1 MSHALGHRGPDAQ
14 DILLRT
20 GVGLGHTRLSIVDI
34 AGGAQPMQTA
44 DAKLALVFNGEIYNY
59 RKLRRSLIA
68 DGVCL
73 RTQSDTEVVLEL
85 YRCDGAAAVQQLRGM
100 FAFIIHDAESGRLFI
115 ARDRFGI
122 KPLFYH
128 WDDHTLVAAS
138 EMKALFASGHV
149 SPQLCAGS
157 IANYFTYQFS
167 ISPHTPFTGVYELPP
182 GHTLTLE
189 GGNAPRIERNWDLAF
204 PREHEYESLD
214 EDYWLTRFGDAL
226 NDAVQTHTIGEV
238 VIGAYLSGGIDSCTI
253 TRLLADHYPQPL
265 QTFSIGFNNPD
276 YDESAEYRAVA
287 AHFGVANAE
296 LMLADARPQ
305 GYLDDLIGALY
316 HLEQP
321 QRMAVDI
328 PHYLLSGLVRGAGYK
343 VVYTG
348 DGADEILAGYDCFR
362 QDYMRVWSN
371 GFSSARYGAGATC
384 IATPTTLPKIKCAC
398 C

>member
-1 MSHALGHRGPDAQ
+1 M
-14 DILLRT
+14 
-20 GVGLGHTRLSIVDI
+20 
-34 AGGAQPMQTA
+34 
-44 DAKLALVFNGEIYNY
+44 
-59 RKLRRSLIA
+59 
-68 DGVCL
+68 
-73 RTQSDTEVVLEL
+73 
-85 YRCDGAAAVQQLRGM
+85 
-100 FAFIIHDAESGRLFI
+100 
-115 ARDRFGI
+115 
-122 KPLFYH
+122 
-128 WDDHTLVAAS
+128 
-138 EMKALFASGHV
+138 
-149 SPQLCAGS
+149 
-157 IANYFTYQFS
+157 
-167 ISPHTPFTGVYELPP
+167 
-182 GHTLTLE
+182 
-189 GGNAPRIERNWDLAF
+189 
-204 PREHEYESLD
+204 
-214 EDYWLTRFGDAL
+214 
-226 NDAVQTHTIGEV
+226 QTHTIGEV
-238 VIGAYLSGGIDSCTI
+238 VIGAYLSGGIYSCTI

-371 GFSSARYGAGATC
+371 GFFQRPLRRWRYLHRYTDYFAEDQMRMLLKLHGSAQQRAT
-384 IATPTTLPKIKCAC
+384 I
-398 C
+398 